1 MEIPY
6 SIRLS
11 FFDFWKGL
19 FKGTLFIQKRLR
31 GHLKEQQKNWPK
43 KQQYSQGYFY
53 QGLEELGITGLKP
66 TGFRFKQYAID
77 EELKGADVLDIGSNC
92 GFVSVYCSRLAKSV
106 TAVEL
111 NPFLN
116 KVAKDTA
123 RYLKRDNI
131 EFIESDFSVF
141 ATDKKFDVVLSFSNH
156 HTIDGNLN
164 MGFENYMKRLVSFL
178 KPGGYLLFESHNVFG
193 PGSGAVGDDGDMDEK
208 IKIMNT
214 YFVIERYRMVNCYM
228 RHMIDD
234 VDKLFIV
241 ARLVDNPPKTDFRLE
256 QAIRRYHY

>member
-1 MEIPY
+1 M
-6 SIRLS
+6 
-11 FFDFWKGL
+11 
-19 FKGTLFIQKRLR
+19 
-31 GHLKEQQKNWPK
+31 
-43 KQQYSQGYFY
+43 
-53 QGLEELGITGLKP
+53 
-66 TGFRFKQYAID
+66 
-77 EELKGADVLDIGSNC
+77 
-92 GFVSVYCSRLAKSV
+92 
-106 TAVEL
+106 
-111 NPFLN
+111 
-116 KVAKDTA
+116 
-123 RYLKRDNI
+123 
-131 EFIESDFSVF
+131 
-141 ATDKKFDVVLSFSNH
+141 LSFSNH

-214 YFVIERYRMVNCYM
+214 YFAIERYRMVNCYM

-241 ARLVDNPPKTDFRLE
+241 ARLVENPPKTDFRLE